1 MGKVVRYSRRG
12 MKKRETQCLKKSKCR
27 ESWSRCEYVYRDT
40 CTVHLVYLCVIWRN
54 TDWVK
59 QISVDHIQIR
69 MKCVRWHLRSRS
81 RYTHTRQYSTIA
93 YKNPPIQ
100 SVRAVCVCTSNFMW
114 CSFSFIYLSNNN
126 NIYLRRWRQQ
136 RQRLRRPARREY
148 VKYTYAYP
156 STWKISEPLRLCFFI
171 CAFWFCCCCFYLVF
185 SSFIFGILNGYRRC
199 CDHHVKEYHF
209 RVSSYGVWCVRV
221 SRLCV
226 YVYISTSI
234 SLLSLFHVLLPH
246 SQWIAW
252 CL

>member
-1 MGKVVRYSRRG
+1 MFALFQINACSTLIRMQCVHTHTRSFDEIRCRFYVYLFFGISHLFAIVLLLAYLHFAHYVCVCMCAKHAKNIHKIDVRRRKMGKVVRYSRRG

-100 SVRAVCVCTSNFMW
+100 SVRAVCVCVQVILCGALFR
-114 CSFSFIYLSNNN
+114 SFI
-126 NIYLRRWRQQ
+126 
-136 RQRLRRPARREY
+136 
-148 VKYTYAYP
+148 
-156 STWKISEPLRLCFFI
+156 
-171 CAFWFCCCCFYLVF
+171 
-185 SSFIFGILNGYRRC
+185 
-199 CDHHVKEYHF
+199 
-209 RVSSYGVWCVRV
+209 
-221 SRLCV
+221 
-226 YVYISTSI
+226 
-234 SLLSLFHVLLPH
+234 
-246 SQWIAW
+246 
-252 CL
+252 